1 MKIIWDIYLQ
11 VVHKEPFYYGHFL
24 LCPMWPLWRGST
36 VDFAILKV
44 DTNSQGVFTWENS
57 HWREFHTGMT
67 VWFRIAF
74 TWWLA
79 HFISRYLKVHVMLI
93 KYMCDSK
100 SQTYRMCYLFQSTSR
115 LISHRNVWSFRVYM
129 MLLWDLDPEWISYPG
144 TTTRVNSRLG
154 DSRRHDIFWGY
165 HVNKCRAMRG
175 NRSELTLAWK
185 LSPVSCKH
193 PLRHSCYTC
202 NINHT
207 GTSCLNIGLG
217 YPSFESLFIGKVT
230 MEITNN

>member
-1 MKIIWDIYLQ
+1 MERFNCRLRDF
-11 VVHKEPFYYGHFL
+11 EGGHQFL
-24 LCPMWPLWRGST
+24 
-36 VDFAILKV
+36 
-44 DTNSQGVFTWENS
+44 GVFTWENS
-57 HWREFHTGMT
+57 DWREFHTGMT
-67 VWFRIAF
+67 VWFRNAF

-115 LISHRNVWSFRVYM
+115 PISDRNVWDFE
-129 MLLWDLDPEWISYPG
+129 PEWISHPG
-144 TTTRVNSRLG
+144 TITRVNSRLG
-154 DSRRHDIFWGY
+154 DSRRHDILCWY
-165 HVNKCRAMRG
+165 HVNKCRATRG
-175 NRSELTLAWK
+175 NWSELTPAWK
-185 LSPVSCKH
+185 LPPVSCKQ

-202 NINHT
+202 NINCT

-217 YPSFESLFIGKVT
+217 YPSYESLFIGKVT